1 MWCLIRVRRHNPWAE
16 CSLPLRMAESFGPIR
31 GYILLSVDLQNSDP
45 HAQIF
50 EVLPPFAQQQ
60 KQAKMPPITA
70 KQQRR
75 INARPK

>member
-1 MWCLIRVRRHNPWAE
+1 
-16 CSLPLRMAESFGPIR
+16 MAESFGPLQ

-45 HAQIF
+45 PAQIF

-60 KQAKMPPITA
+60 KQAKMPPMTA